1 MKGEGFFPVHSE
13 LWACAAHMAEV
24 GDMEK
29 TGGYYFHLSQMLF
42 SYLAYEAYL
51 NFIGALV
58 ASQEWLNEREFFASG
73 VYHGIKGKLRL
84 IEEKLGITIDRASD
98 PYGTVAC
105 LEQFRDF
112 VSHGKAESYAVTL
125 AGIKRSPEM
134 PFNPKLDQWVA
145 PIKAKHSSAQVLA
158 LCKII
163 HDAVKKHESHSKCR
177 RLGSEPF
184 SAVEEVTW

>member
-13 LWACAAHMAEV
+13 LWSCAKHMANA
-24 GDMEK
+24 GNMGK
-29 TGGYYFHLSQMLF
+29 TGAYYFHLSQMLF

-58 ASQEWLNEREFFASG
+58 AREEWSNEREFFASG
-73 VYHGIKGKLRL
+73 AYQGIKGKLRL
-84 IEEKLGITIDRASD
+84 IEEKLEFKIDRSSD

-112 VSHGKAESYAVTL
+112 ISHGKPESYAVTS
-125 AGIKRSPEM
+125 AGIRRSPEM
-134 PFNPKLDQWVA
+134 PFNPKLDQWVD
-145 PIKAKHSSAQVLA
+145 PVKAKHSIAQVLA
-158 LCKII
+158 LCEII
-163 HDAVKKHESHSKCR
+163 HASVKKHELYSKYR
-177 RLGSEPF
+177 RLGAEPF